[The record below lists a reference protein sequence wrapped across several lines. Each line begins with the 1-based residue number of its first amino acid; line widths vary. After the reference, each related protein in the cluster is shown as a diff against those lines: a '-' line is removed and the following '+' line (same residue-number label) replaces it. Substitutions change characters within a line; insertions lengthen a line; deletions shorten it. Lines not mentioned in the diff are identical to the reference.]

1 MSIPATHYTRN
12 GDVHIAYSVVGD
24 GPIDLVWCGGFV
36 THLEHAW
43 EFPPLARMRRRL
55 SDFSRLICFDKRGVG
70 LSDRKNVVASLEVHM
85 DDLRAVLDAVGAS
98 RPVLLGISEGGPTS
112 LLFTATYPDRVAA
125 LVLINTY
132 ASMMQDESQPWGF
145 TREAM
150 EKWRQHLVANWGGPV
165 GLSLWAPT
173 AKNDAAYAAW
183 WAQHLKLGAS
193 PGAVADMTAL
203 YPDIDVRHA
212 LPLIHAP
219 TLVLHATG
227 DRAVPVQAGRSIA
240 QAIPGAR
247 LIELESIDHAPWLGD
262 LDRIVN
268 EIEVF
273 LTGRHSEATLDR
285 VLATVLYTD
294 IVNSTAQAVSAGDAK
309 WLQLMTQTEE
319 IARREVERGRGRV
332 IKMLGD
338 GLLATFDG
346 PARALRCAEAMRAA
360 LGTLGLSIR
369 AGLHTGE
376 IRLGPDD
383 IGGIAVNIA
392 ARIVDLAE
400 PGELLAS
407 RTVRDLV
414 IGSGVTFED
423 RGRRKLKGI
432 PGSWSLCAVSS

>member
-1 MSIPATHYTRN
+1 MNIPATHYARN

-43 EFPPLARMRRRL
+43 EFPPLARMRRGL
-55 SDFSRLICFDKRGVG
+55 AGFSRLICFDKRGVG
-70 LSDRKNVVASLEVHM
+70 LSDRRNVVASLEVHM
-85 DDLRAVLDAVGAS
+85 DDLRAVLDAAGAS
-98 RPVLLGISEGGPTS
+98 RPVLMGVSEGGPTS
-112 LLFTATYPDRVAA
+112 LLFTATYPDRVSA
-125 LVLINTY
+125 LVLVNTY
-132 ASMMQDESQPWGF
+132 ASMMRDESQPWGF

-150 EKWRQHLVANWGGPV
+150 EKWRQYLIDHWGGAV
-165 GLSLWAPT
+165 GLSQWAPS
-173 AKNDAAYAAW
+173 AKDDPAYVAW

-219 TLVLHATG
+219 TLVLHARG
-227 DRAVPVQAGRSIA
+227 DRAVPVEAGRNIA
-240 QAIPGAR
+240 AAISGAR
-247 LIELESIDHAPWLGD
+247 LIELDSVDHAPWLGD
-262 LDRIVN
+262 LDRIVE
-268 EIEVF
+268 EIELF
-273 LTGRHSEATLDR
+273 LTGGHSEAVLDR

-294 IVNSTAQAVSAGDAK
+294 LVNSTAQAATAGDAK
-309 WLQLMTQTEE
+309 WLQLMAQHEE

-346 PARALRCAEAMRAA
+346 PARAVRCAIAMRTA
-360 LGTLGLSIR
+360 LGTLGLSMR

-376 IRLGPDD
+376 IRLSADD

-392 ARIVDLAE
+392 ARIVDLAD
-400 PGELLAS
+400 PGEILAS

-414 IGSGVTFED
+414 IGSGVSFED
-423 RGRRKLKGI
+423 RGRRKLKGV
-432 PGSWSLCAVSS
+432 PGSWSLCAARL